1 MALQETQERL
11 LDTAAELFAKHGYA
25 GVSMRDIAS
34 EVGVTQAA
42 IYHHFSNKDALYV
55 AAVTWL
61 FEKNTLGVGEQMA
74 MITNPEKRLELLVGT
89 MLKSIEE
96 DPRFRLIYMRELLEN
111 DERKLAAIAESA
123 FAAFYEPINQLM
135 LELAPDKDAQ
145 LLIFSMA
152 GMIFHHLEARKI
164 APYLPH
170 FSAENSDTASLAR
183 HISGLFLYGVKQP

>member
-1 MALQETQERL
+1 MQETQERL
-11 LDTAAELFAKHGYA
+11 LDTAAELFAKRGYA

-34 EVGVTQAA
+34 AVGITQAA

-74 MITNPEKRLELLVGT
+74 EINDPAQRLELLIDA
-89 MLKSIEE
+89 MLQAMEA

-123 FAAFYEPINQLM
+123 FAAFYEPLNTLM
-135 LELAPDKDAQ
+135 LELAPGKDAQ

-170 FSAENSDTASLAR
+170 TSAGNLDTPSLAR
-183 HISGLFLYGVKQP
+183 HISDLFLYGVRQQ